1 MENKFNQVRKCI
13 FAKDRNTND
22 TVEKVEVGYKVIIKR
37 ILNLSSTILRARPS
51 DIDWCK
57 KVSLQIYRIEGRSE
71 ATEGNERRGGISKRK
86 GIKKGGITEVTKFL
100 QRLSFVPISLFPL
113 LFFAKFPTV
122 GTSSPLLLHG
132 ILP

>member
-13 FAKDRNTND
+13 FTKDRNTND
-22 TVEKVEVGYKVIIKR
+22 TVGKVEVGYKVIIKR